1 MLQLLKIN
9 NFLLFKNQEVSFNGD
24 FTAIT
29 GETGAGKSMLIKALR
44 FVLGEK
50 VDNLE
55 AEKESSVIAQFELN
69 NNHDLINEIL
79 NENDIELDQGSI
91 ILRRIL
97 GPGNKNKV
105 FVNDV
110 PVTLNFLKKLSNE
123 LVEFHSQH
131 KQLEAFNQSNSLN
144 IIDQFNSDNSL
155 RTSVANLYQGITKL
169 SLEIEEIIQEK
180 SELEKDKDYIEHSF
194 KEINALDLK
203 ENEETDLIEKK
214 KLFND
219 KIKITNVIQELST
232 IFSEQD
238 KVISKLIRIQREIIK
253 LDLAQELEEKIEK
266 TLSCINELESAA
278 DKKLR
283 EIGLEDN
290 IENIEERLSKIKEL
304 ARKYRCTSEQLLN
317 ISQEQQ
323 SKLQKLES
331 INELIDSK
339 TIEKEKLLKEY
350 FNIAEKLSN
359 MRKQSAKYLETK
371 ILEELKLLKLEQ
383 VDFKIELT
391 KDAIRPIGIKG
402 IDQAKFLIRTN
413 QGFNFAQVNEVAS
426 GGELSRIML
435 AFKVALAQSNQKNTI
450 IFDEIDTGTGGAVAQ
465 TIGNRMKKLAE
476 NNQIITISHQP
487 QVTAKADQHL
497 LVEKITDKTT
507 QTKVK
512 DLNREERVEEIARM
526 LAGINV
532 TETARQAAISLI
544 DG

>member
-155 RTSVANLYQGITKL
+155 RTSIANLYQGITKL

-497 LVEKITDKTT
+497 LVEKITDKIT

>member
-79 NENDIELDQGSI
+79 NENDIELNQGSI
-91 ILRRIL
+91 ILRRSL
-97 GPGNKNKV
+97 SAGNKNKV

-131 KQLEAFNQSNSLN
+131 KQLEAFTQNNSLN
-144 IIDQFNSDNSL
+144 IIDQFNSDSSL
-155 RTSVANLYQGITKL
+155 RIIVANLYQGITKL

-331 INELIDSK
+331 INELINSK

-350 FNIAEKLSN
+350 FSIAEKLSN
-359 MRKQSAKYLETK
+359 VRKQSAKYLETK

-391 KDAIRPIGIKG
+391 KDALRPIGIKG

-497 LVEKITDKTT
+497 LVEKITDKIT